1 MLLVLL
7 GILFIIGGFVAFGI
21 TVKQSGDAKLAG
33 KEPLPWYNWC
43 IFPVLIGVGISLL
56 VTASGPSYY

>member
-7 GILFIIGGFVAFGI
+7 GILFIIGGIVAFGLTI
-21 TVKQSGDAKLAG
+21 KANNDAKIAK

-56 VTASGPSYY
+56 VTASGPSY